1 MSTKSTIAYGN
12 NFHFYHEAF
21 DDDHVYLELEGT
33 EFEAGHGRVMVSI
46 QMHIWETIRPLGGA
60 RLELVNHTD
69 EDLLATVE
77 ADVNERIAR
86 HEELLRENP
95 ERVGFASLCGL
106 FVYGGADDPREE
118 QIKSGMEHYRR
129 ERERQRI
136 TLAAIQELREA
147 QSRTAK
153 VLLNLDERKVAADLL
168 IMLIEH
174 LSEEYC
180 AAGWSREMETRLWEA
195 ATGKID
201 KFKREGEQARYL
213 SEKCQGWAVWDEAAG
228 NPKLIALS
236 EWEGIYYKQLAKRA
250 EEEEGSK

>member
-1 MSTKSTIAYGN
+1 MSTKATIAYGD
-12 NFHFYHEAF
+12 NFHFYHEAW

-33 EFEAGHGRVMVSI
+33 EFEASHGRVMVSI
-46 QMHIWETIRPLGGA
+46 PVHIWETIRHLGGA

-69 EDLLATVE
+69 EDLLAMVE
-77 ADVNERIAR
+77 ADVGERIAR
-86 HEELLRENP
+86 REELLRKNP
-95 ERVGFASLCGL
+95 DRAGFASLSGL

-129 ERERQRI
+129 ERERQRTAQTVI
-136 TLAAIQELREA
+136 KELREA
-147 QSRTAK
+147 QHHTAG
-153 VLLNLDERKVAADLL
+153 VLLNLDERKVTADLL

-195 ATGKID
+195 ATGTSD

-213 SEKCQGWAVWDEAAG
+213 SEKCHGWAVWDEAAG
-228 NPKLIALS
+228 KPKLITLS
-236 EWEGIYYKQLAKRA
+236 EWEGIYYKRLAKRV
-250 EEEEGSK
+250 EEESGA